1 MINNQKLIKSVCDIS
16 NQGNV
21 VVLVDL
27 LLRTSLKM
35 KEVVGAVAE
44 GNRKEL
50 LEELLKR
57 SGASINAAVF
67 GAAKGNRKK
76 LLKELLTKPGAS
88 IKSWLEVQ
96 RQVIAK
102 NC

>member
-1 MINNQKLIKSVCDIS
+1 MINNQTLIKSVCAIS

-35 KEVVGAVAE
+35 KEVVCAVAE

-57 SGASINAAVF
+57 PGASINAAVF

-76 LLKELLTKPGAS
+76 
-88 IKSWLEVQ
+88 
-96 RQVIAK
+96 IAK
-102 NC
+102 RAIDKTWGKHDVSG